1 MSHSFSIFPLEKL
14 SSHVEITSGFTFK
27 SEQFV
32 DDSTQIPLVKG
43 ENVQQGYIDWGVSKY
58 WRADDYNNLEKYH
71 LVTGDIVLAMD
82 RPWVTAGLKWA
93 HIKKHDPKSL
103 LVQRVARLRAKNKLN
118 QDYLRFL
125 ISSNYFSGYVQPIVT
140 GVNIPHISGKQIGDF
155 KIPLPSLESQ
165 KKIAAILSAYDDLI
179 ENNKRR
185 IALLE
190 NMAEEIYREWF
201 VRFRFPNYK
210 NAEFEK
216 GIPKGWELVTLD
228 KAFKCL
234 GGGTPSKESNAY
246 WKEGDINWYTPS
258 DITGAEGFFLSSSKD
273 KCNEE
278 GLARSSAKMFP
289 AYSIMTT
296 SRATI
301 GATGI
306 NTSPA
311 CTNQGFI
318 TCIPNKKYPLT
329 YLYYWF
335 KLSKSHFVMLSG
347 GATFPELS
355 KTTFKRIEILTPSHE
370 IIDEFDKIVKPIFE
384 QIEKLLAMNENLKE
398 SKNSLLPR
406 LISGKLTV
414 ENLNIQFPPSME
426 M

>member
-1 MSHSFSIFPLEKL
+1 MTGLIEVQLGKTKTQFIDGDRSSRYPKREEFVEQGVLFLNSESIKSGSIDKAAANHITERKYADIKKGRIQRGDILLTTRGNGVGDAAYVNITDAGLINAQMLILRTDENEVCSKFLLYYL
-14 SSHVEITSGFTFK
+14 SSKTLYSYIWNFASG
-27 SEQFV
+27 SAQP
-32 DDSTQIPLVKG
+32 QIP
-43 ENVQQGYIDWGVSKY
+43 IRD
-58 WRADDYNNLEKYH
+58 
-71 LVTGDIVLAMD
+71 
-82 RPWVTAGLKWA
+82 LK
-93 HIKKHDPKSL
+93 
-103 LVQRVARLRAKNKLN
+103 
-118 QDYLRFL
+118 
-125 ISSNYFSGYVQPIVT
+125 
-140 GVNIPHISGKQIGDF
+140 
-155 KIPLPSLESQ
+155 KIPIFLPEIKVQ
-165 KKIAAILSAYDDLI
+165 DKIAAILSAYDDLI

-289 AYSIMTT
+289 AYSIMMT

-301 GATGI
+301 GAIGI
-306 NTSPA
+306 NTTPA

-384 QIEKLLAMNENLKE
+384 QVEKLLAMNESLKQ

>member
-1 MSHSFSIFPLEKL
+1 MSTWREIKLKDVCEQITVGHVGSMATEYKEQGIPFLRSLNINPFRLSFDNLKFIDANFHEKL
-14 SSHVEITSGFTFK
+14 KK
-27 SEQFV
+27 SALKAG
-32 DDSTQIPLVKG
+32 DLVI
-43 ENVQQGYIDWGVSKY
+43 VRTGYPG
-58 WRADDYNNLEKYH
+58 
-71 LVTGDIVLAMD
+71 
-82 RPWVTAGLKWA
+82 TACV
-93 HIKKHDPKSL
+93 IPKSL
-103 LVQRVARLRAKNKLN
+103 QVSNCSDLVIVRVGKEINPYFLAAIFNSNFGKDLVLGNLVGAAQQHFNVTAAKEMKLTIPSKAQ
-118 QDYLRFL
+118 QD
-125 ISSNYFSGYVQPIVT
+125 
-140 GVNIPHISGKQIGDF
+140 
-155 KIPLPSLESQ
+155 
-165 KKIAAILSAYDDLI
+165 KIAAILSAYDDLI

-210 NAEFEK
+210 NVEFEK

-258 DITGAEGFFLSSSKD
+258 DITGAEGFFLNSSKD

-289 AYSIMTT
+289 AYSIMMT

-301 GATGI
+301 GAIGI
-306 NTSPA
+306 NTTPA

-384 QIEKLLAMNENLKE
+384 QVEKLLAMNESLKQ